1 MREKILDF
9 LKRKEGYTSGD
20 QLASR
25 LGITRQALWKHIRE
39 LKTRGYDIVAVPH
52 LGYRLIS
59 APDRLFS
66 FEVTQGLDTRFIGRK
81 IYYFDSLSSTMN
93 IAMQLGLKG
102 DPSGTVVLAESQ
114 TRGRGR
120 LGRQWLSPKYKGIY
134 LSLILRPKILPAG
147 ASIFTLLAAVSVCEA
162 IKETVGLETRIKWPN
177 DIFVG
182 NKKLGGIL
190 TELNAEMDK
199 INFVIIGIGLNVNND
214 KKTLISTSTSLSADG
229 ERPSTPLRTALSKR
243 SESNGRSRTISS
255 ATSLKEQK
263 KENINRITLVQ
274 EILRRIETNYSLLEN
289 NGAEPIIEKWRQH
302 NITLGKRVKVYCQKE
317 HIEGEAQ
324 DIDKDGGLLIRND
337 SGLTQKVMAGDVVHC
352 R

>member
-134 LSLILRPKILPAG
+134 LSLILKPELLPAQ
-147 ASIFTLLAAVSVCEA
+147 ASLLTLLAAVSICEA
-162 IKETVGLETRIKWPN
+162 IKEISGLEAEIKWPN
-177 DIFVG
+177 DILIA

-199 INFVIIGIGLNVNND
+199 INFVTIGIGLNVNND
-214 KKTLISTSTSLSADG
+214 KKNLM
-229 ERPSTPLRTALSKR
+229 
-243 SESNGRSRTISS
+243 SS

-263 KENINRITLVQ
+263 KESISRITLLQ
-274 EILRRIETNYSLLEN
+274 ELLRRIEANYSLLEN
-289 NGAEPIIEKWRQH
+289 KDSSAILEKWRRY
-302 NITLGKRVKVYCQKE
+302 NITLGKRVKVYAQKA
-317 HIEGEAQ
+317 HIEGEAL
-324 DIDKDGGLLIRND
+324 DIDTDGGLLVRLD
-337 SGLTQKVMAGDVVHC
+337 SGLLQKVMAGDVLHC